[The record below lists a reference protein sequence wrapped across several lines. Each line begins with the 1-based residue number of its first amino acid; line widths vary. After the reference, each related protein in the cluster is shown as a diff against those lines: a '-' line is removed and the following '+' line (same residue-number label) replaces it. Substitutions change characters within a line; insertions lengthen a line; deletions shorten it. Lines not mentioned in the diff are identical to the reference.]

1 MKYTRNGIFPKGVNS
16 KACDQTLKF
25 NVLDTNIHHYTV
37 KKSHDS
43 RKSGKTLE
51 CSKLWLMTMIISR
64 SIYMIVVMMIVMA
77 MVVMEMMDDDDDDD
91 EDDDD
96 DDIDLRVVVGG
107 SGRLP

>member
-1 MKYTRNGIFPKGVNS
+1 MRYTRNGIFPKGVNS

-25 NVLDTNIHHYTV
+25 NVLYTNIHHFTV
-37 KKSHDS
+37 TKSHDS

-51 CSKLWLMTMIISR
+51 CSKLWLMTMIIS
-64 SIYMIVVMMIVMA
+64 IYMIVVMMIVMA
-77 MVVMEMMDDDDDDD
+77 MVVMEMMSDD
-91 EDDDD
+91 DDDD